1 MHHIAINVQNDQL
14 AEKVLRALEL
24 FKGDDIEIVSIE
36 DLEDLKVLQATRDE
50 SSIPFEDYLAHAD

>member
-36 DLEDLKVLQATRDE
+36 DLEDLKVLQTTRDE